1 MDIPILSIVTL
12 LTELVIT
19 ASVYFIIWKAYRT
32 GAFMRRLAF
41 AILGYELLFNISYM
55 LSRELGVDESTVV
68 YNPYETGLAIF
79 HGTFSLLMFVM
90 LFVFFIMAAR
100 AYRRGENYFLIH
112 PRLTWSFVLAW
123 GVSILSGIAFF
134 ASLYIL

>member
-1 MDIPILSIVTL
+1 MNIPILSIVTL

-19 ASVYFIIWKAYRT
+19 ALVYFIIWKAYRT
-32 GAFMRRLAF
+32 GVFMRALAF

-55 LSRELGVDESTVV
+55 LSRELGAEGSSAV
-68 YNPYETGLAIF
+68 YNPYETTLAIF

-90 LFVFFIMAAR
+90 LIVFFLMATR

-112 PRLTWSFVLAW
+112 PRLTWSFLIAW
-123 GVSILSGIAFF
+123 SISILSGVVFF